1 MLLQLLHLLAVV
13 AEAMSGALMGMRRG
27 MDRVGLCL
35 VGAVTA
41 LGAGT
46 LRDVLLGH
54 EPLAWIS
61 HPDYV
66 LITIAAASVAAAC
79 AKWLRHWQGLFVT
92 VDAIG
97 LIAFT
102 VIGCDVP
109 ATTDVSPPS
118 SCWPRAC
125 WPRACTG
132 NLGYSPPP
140 IRAAQV
146 NRAVR
151 YPHSMIQKKKS
162 QSHDPYAPVAKNQLL
177 AARLPMWRS
186 KFIVLLVFG
195 AFAALAGRAFWVQVV
210 NQDFYVDQGQK
221 RYQRT
226 IELDATRGRIVDRNG
241 SMLAV
246 SLATY
251 EIWASPKLIDEAA
264 FVPLSRL
271 LDLPLAELRRR
282 LNGDKT
288 FVLLKRQVD
297 AETAGHLSKAGLAG
311 ITQIAD
317 SKRFYPEG
325 ESAAHVV
332 GFTDI
337 EDDGQEGVEL
347 AANEQLLGVPGQR
360 EVIRDRLGRVVS
372 ETRPLVPAQNGE
384 TIHLTIDRRIQQLA
398 YAQLKDAIARH
409 HAEAGSVVV
418 LDARN
423 GEILALANYP
433 SFDPND
439 RARLTGRQL
448 RNRAVVDTF
457 EPGSTIKPVV
467 VALSID
473 EGKVRPHSV
482 IDTAPGWY
490 KIGPAVIHDT
500 SNHGVMTVAE
510 AVQKSS
516 NIALAKL
523 ALNLPAEKIWTK
535 YQEYGLGLRPELTF
549 PGVASGKV
557 RPYKRWRPIEQA
569 TMAYGY
575 GLSTSLLQIAQVYTA
590 YAGDGTMHHVSLL
603 RNAAGAAT
611 QSGDAG
617 HAVTTPATARA
628 IRSMLEM
635 ATGVGGTGRAATV
648 EGYRVGGKTGTARK
662 QVGATYAKNRY
673 RALFVGMAPMSDPRL
688 IVAVMIDD
696 PAGKAFYGGTVAGPV
711 FSGVTG
717 GALQL
722 LGVPPD
728 APGT

>member
-1 MLLQLLHLLAVV
+1 
-13 AEAMSGALMGMRRG
+13 
-27 MDRVGLCL
+27 
-35 VGAVTA
+35 
-41 LGAGT
+41 
-46 LRDVLLGH
+46 
-54 EPLAWIS
+54 
-61 HPDYV
+61 
-66 LITIAAASVAAAC
+66 
-79 AKWLRHWQGLFVT
+79 
-92 VDAIG
+92 
-97 LIAFT
+97 
-102 VIGCDVP
+102 
-109 ATTDVSPPS
+109 
-118 SCWPRAC
+118 
-125 WPRACTG
+125 
-132 NLGYSPPP
+132 
-140 IRAAQV
+140 
-146 NRAVR
+146 
-151 YPHSMIQKKKS
+151 MIQKKKS
-162 QSHDPYAPVAKNQLL
+162 QPHDPYTPVAKNPLL
-177 AARLPMWRS
+177 AARLPAWRS

-195 AFAALAGRAFWVQVV
+195 AFASLAGRAFWVQVV

-251 EIWASPKLIDEAA
+251 EIWASPRLIDEAA
-264 FVPLSRL
+264 VAPLSKL

-297 AETAGHLSKAGLAG
+297 ADTAAHLSRLGLAG
-311 ITQIAD
+311 VTQIAD

-337 EDDGQEGVEL
+337 EDNGQEGVEL

-372 ETRPLVPAQNGE
+372 ETRPLVPARNGE

-398 YAQLKDAIARH
+398 YAQLKEAIAKH

-457 EPGSTIKPVV
+457 EPGSTIKPLV

-473 EGKVRPHSV
+473 EGKVRPQSV

-500 SNHGVMTVAE
+500 SNHGMMTVSE

-523 ALNLPAEKIWTK
+523 ALNLPAETIWTK
-535 YQEYGLGLRPELTF
+535 YQQYGLGLRPELTF

-590 YAGDGTMHHVSLL
+590 YAGDGTMQRVSLL
-603 RNAAGAAT
+603 RNGAGAAAPSAD
-611 QSGDAG
+611 QNL
-617 HAVTTPATARA
+617 AVTKPATARA
-628 IRSMLEM
+628 IRAMLEM
-635 ATGVGGTGRAATV
+635 ATGEGGTGRAAAV
-648 EGYRVGGKTGTARK
+648 DGYRIGGKTGTARK
-662 QVGATYAKNRY
+662 QIGATYAKNRY

-711 FSGVTG
+711 FGGVTG

-728 APGT
+728 APGV

>member
-1 MLLQLLHLLAVV
+1 
-13 AEAMSGALMGMRRG
+13 
-27 MDRVGLCL
+27 
-35 VGAVTA
+35 
-41 LGAGT
+41 
-46 LRDVLLGH
+46 
-54 EPLAWIS
+54 
-61 HPDYV
+61 
-66 LITIAAASVAAAC
+66 
-79 AKWLRHWQGLFVT
+79 
-92 VDAIG
+92 
-97 LIAFT
+97 
-102 VIGCDVP
+102 
-109 ATTDVSPPS
+109 
-118 SCWPRAC
+118 
-125 WPRACTG
+125 
-132 NLGYSPPP
+132 
-140 IRAAQV
+140 
-146 NRAVR
+146 
-151 YPHSMIQKKKS
+151 MIQQKKS
-162 QSHDPYAPVAKNQLL
+162 QSHDPYASVAKNPLL
-177 AARLPMWRS
+177 AARLPAWRS

-195 AFAALAGRAFWVQVV
+195 AFAALAGRALWVQVV
-210 NQDFYVDQGQK
+210 NRDFYIDQGQK

-251 EIWASPKLIDEAA
+251 EIWATPRQVDETAA
-264 FVPLSRL
+264 VPLAKL

-282 LNGDKT
+282 LNGDKS

-297 AETAGHLSKAGLAG
+297 ADTAAQLSRLALAG

-337 EDDGQEGVEL
+337 EDNGQEGVEL
-347 AANEQLLGVPGQR
+347 AANEHLLGVPGQR

-372 ETRPLVPAQNGE
+372 ETRPLVPARNGE

-398 YAQLKDAIARH
+398 YGQLKEAIAKH

-457 EPGSTIKPVV
+457 EPGSTIKPLV

-473 EGKVRPHSV
+473 EGKVRPQSV

-500 SNHGVMTVAE
+500 SNHGVMTVSE

-523 ALNLPAEKIWTK
+523 ALNLPAETIWTK
-535 YQEYGLGLRPELTF
+535 YQQYGLGLRPELTF

-575 GLSTSLLQIAQVYTA
+575 GLSASLLQMAQIYTA
-590 YAGDGTMHHVSLL
+590 YAGDGTMQRVSLL
-603 RNAAGAAT
+603 RNGAHAAAPSVDT
-611 QSGDAG
+611 DL
-617 HAVTTPATARA
+617 AVTKPATARA
-628 IRSMLEM
+628 IRAMLEM
-635 ATGVGGTGRAATV
+635 ATGEGGTGRAAV
-648 EGYRVGGKTGTARK
+648 VPGYRIGGKTGTARK

-711 FSGVTG
+711 FSEVTG

-728 APGT
+728 APGI

>member
-1 MLLQLLHLLAVV
+1 M
-13 AEAMSGALMGMRRG
+13 
-27 MDRVGLCL
+27 
-35 VGAVTA
+35 
-41 LGAGT
+41 
-46 LRDVLLGH
+46 
-54 EPLAWIS
+54 
-61 HPDYV
+61 
-66 LITIAAASVAAAC
+66 
-79 AKWLRHWQGLFVT
+79 
-92 VDAIG
+92 
-97 LIAFT
+97 
-102 VIGCDVP
+102 
-109 ATTDVSPPS
+109 
-118 SCWPRAC
+118 
-125 WPRACTG
+125 
-132 NLGYSPPP
+132 
-140 IRAAQV
+140 IRQ
-146 NRAVR
+146 
-151 YPHSMIQKKKS
+151 KKS
-162 QSHDPYAPVAKNQLL
+162 QSHDPYAPTAKNPLL
-177 AARLPMWRS
+177 AARLPAWRS
-186 KFIVLLVFG
+186 KLVVLLMFG
-195 AFAALAGRAFWVQVV
+195 AFAALAVRAFCVQIV

-226 IELDATRGRIVDRNG
+226 LELDATRGRIVDRHG

-251 EIWASPKLIDEAA
+251 EIWASTKLVDEAA
-264 FVPLSRL
+264 FAPLAKL

-282 LNGDKT
+282 LSGERS

-297 AETAGHLSKAGLAG
+297 ADTAAHLSRLGIAG

-337 EDDGQEGVEL
+337 EDNGQEGVEL
-347 AANEQLLGVPGQR
+347 AANEQLQGVPGQR

-372 ETRPLVPAQNGE
+372 ETRPLVPARNGA

-398 YAQLKDAIARH
+398 YAQLKAAIAQHR
-409 HAEAGSVVV
+409 AEAGSVVV

-439 RARLTGRQL
+439 RAHLSGRQL
-448 RNRAVVDTF
+448 RNRAVIDTF
-457 EPGSTIKPVV
+457 EPGSTIKPLV
-467 VALSID
+467 VALSLD
-473 EGKVRPHSV
+473 EGKVRPQSI

-490 KIGPAVIHDT
+490 RIGPAVIHDT
-500 SNHGVMTVAE
+500 SNHGAMTVAE

-523 ALNLPAEKIWTK
+523 ALNLPAETIWTK
-535 YQEYGLGLRPELTF
+535 YQQYGLGSKPELTF
-549 PGVASGKV
+549 PGVAAGKV
-557 RPYKRWRPIEQA
+557 RPYRRWRPIEQA

-575 GLSTSLLQIAQVYTA
+575 GLSVSLLQIAQVYTA
-590 YAGDGTMHHVSLL
+590 YAGDGTMQRVSLL
-603 RNAAGAAT
+603 RDPLDADAAASST
-611 QSGDAG
+611 QRGQP
-617 HAVTTPATARA
+617 VTTPATARA
-628 IRSMLEM
+628 IRNMLEM
-635 ATGVGGTGRAATV
+635 AIGAGGTGRAAAV

-662 QVGATYAKNRY
+662 QIGATYAKNRY

-711 FSGVTG
+711 FSGVMG
-717 GALQL
+717 GSLQL

-728 APGT
+728 APGV

>member
-1 MLLQLLHLLAVV
+1 M
-13 AEAMSGALMGMRRG
+13 
-27 MDRVGLCL
+27 
-35 VGAVTA
+35 T
-41 LGAGT
+41 
-46 LRDVLLGH
+46 
-54 EPLAWIS
+54 
-61 HPDYV
+61 
-66 LITIAAASVAAAC
+66 
-79 AKWLRHWQGLFVT
+79 
-92 VDAIG
+92 
-97 LIAFT
+97 
-102 VIGCDVP
+102 
-109 ATTDVSPPS
+109 
-118 SCWPRAC
+118 
-125 WPRACTG
+125 
-132 NLGYSPPP
+132 
-140 IRAAQV
+140 
-146 NRAVR
+146 
-151 YPHSMIQKKKS
+151 QKKKS

-186 KFIVLLVFG
+186 KLIVLLVFG
-195 AFAALAGRAFWVQVV
+195 AFASLAARAFWIQVV

-246 SLATY
+246 SLSTY

-264 FVPLSRL
+264 FAPLSKL
-271 LDLPLAELRRR
+271 LDLPLDELRRR

-297 AETAGHLSKAGLAG
+297 AETAGHLSKLGLAG

-337 EDDGQEGVEL
+337 EDNGQEGVEL
-347 AANEQLLGVPGQR
+347 AANELLLGVPGQR

-372 ETRPLVPAQNGE
+372 ETRPLVPAQNGD

-398 YAQLKDAIARH
+398 YAQLKEAIARH

-473 EGKVRPHSV
+473 EGKVRPQSI

-490 KIGPAVIHDT
+490 RIGPAVIHDT
-500 SNHGVMTVAE
+500 SNHGAMTVAE

-523 ALNLPAEKIWTK
+523 ALNLPAEKIWNK

-575 GLSTSLLQIAQVYTA
+575 GLSASLLQIAQVYTA

-603 RNAAGAAT
+603 RDAAGGAA
-611 QSGDAG
+611 QSADKG

-635 ATGVGGTGRAATV
+635 ATGAGGTGRAATV
-648 EGYRVGGKTGTARK
+648 AGYRIGGKTGTARK
-662 QVGATYAKNRY
+662 QIGATYAKNRY

-717 GALQL
+717 GSLQL

-728 APGT
+728 APDT

>member
-1 MLLQLLHLLAVV
+1 
-13 AEAMSGALMGMRRG
+13 
-27 MDRVGLCL
+27 
-35 VGAVTA
+35 
-41 LGAGT
+41 
-46 LRDVLLGH
+46 
-54 EPLAWIS
+54 
-61 HPDYV
+61 
-66 LITIAAASVAAAC
+66 
-79 AKWLRHWQGLFVT
+79 
-92 VDAIG
+92 
-97 LIAFT
+97 
-102 VIGCDVP
+102 
-109 ATTDVSPPS
+109 
-118 SCWPRAC
+118 
-125 WPRACTG
+125 
-132 NLGYSPPP
+132 
-140 IRAAQV
+140 
-146 NRAVR
+146 
-151 YPHSMIQKKKS
+151 MIQKKKS
-162 QSHDPYAPVAKNQLL
+162 QSHDPYAPVAKNPLL

-186 KFIVLLVFG
+186 KLVVLLVFG
-195 AFAALAGRAFWVQVV
+195 AFASLAGRAFWVQVV
-210 NQDFYVDQGQK
+210 NQDFYVDQGQR

-226 IELDATRGRIVDRNG
+226 IELDATRGHIVDRNG

-251 EIWASPKLIDEAA
+251 EIWATPRLLDEAA
-264 FVPLSRL
+264 FAPLSRL

-288 FVLLKRQVD
+288 FVLLKRQVNAD
-297 AETAGHLSKAGLAG
+297 TADHLNKLGLAG

-337 EDDGQEGVEL
+337 EDNGQEGVEL

-372 ETRPLVPAQNGE
+372 ETRPLVPAQNGD
-384 TIHLTIDRRIQQLA
+384 TIRLTIDRRIQQLA
-398 YAQLKDAIARH
+398 YAQLKDAVAKH

-473 EGKVRPHSV
+473 EGKVRPQSV

-500 SNHGVMTVAE
+500 SNHGAMTVAE

-523 ALNLPAEKIWTK
+523 ALNLPAEKIWNK

-590 YAGDGTMHHVSLL
+590 YAGDGTLHHVSLL
-603 RNAAGAAT
+603 RKDTNADSNSDTSAAKVADRNADVGTAT
-611 QSGDAG
+611 QAGDKG

-635 ATGVGGTGRAATV
+635 AAGPGGTGRAAAV
-648 EGYRVGGKTGTARK
+648 EGYRIGGKTGTARK

-728 APGT
+728 A

>member
-1 MLLQLLHLLAVV
+1 M
-13 AEAMSGALMGMRRG
+13 
-27 MDRVGLCL
+27 
-35 VGAVTA
+35 T
-41 LGAGT
+41 
-46 LRDVLLGH
+46 
-54 EPLAWIS
+54 
-61 HPDYV
+61 
-66 LITIAAASVAAAC
+66 
-79 AKWLRHWQGLFVT
+79 
-92 VDAIG
+92 
-97 LIAFT
+97 
-102 VIGCDVP
+102 
-109 ATTDVSPPS
+109 
-118 SCWPRAC
+118 
-125 WPRACTG
+125 
-132 NLGYSPPP
+132 
-140 IRAAQV
+140 
-146 NRAVR
+146 
-151 YPHSMIQKKKS
+151 QKKKS
-162 QSHDPYAPVAKNQLL
+162 QPHDLYAPVAKNPLL
-177 AARLPMWRS
+177 AARLPAWRS

-264 FVPLSRL
+264 FPPLSKL

-297 AETAGHLSKAGLAG
+297 ADTAAHLSRLGLAG

-337 EDDGQEGVEL
+337 EDNGQEGVEL
-347 AANEQLLGVPGQR
+347 AANEQLLGVPGHR

-372 ETRPLVPAQNGE
+372 ETRPLVPARNGE

-398 YAQLKDAIARH
+398 YAQLKEAIAKH
-409 HAEAGSVVV
+409 HADAGSVVV

-473 EGKVRPHSV
+473 EGKVRPQSV

-490 KIGPAVIHDT
+490 RIGPAVIHDT
-500 SNHGVMTVAE
+500 SNHGVMTVSE

-535 YQEYGLGLRPELTF
+535 YQQYGLGLRPELTF

-557 RPYKRWRPIEQA
+557 GPYKRWRPIEQA

-575 GLSTSLLQIAQVYTA
+575 GLSASLLQIAQVYTA
-590 YAGDGTMHHVSLL
+590 YAGDGTMQRVSLL
-603 RNAAGAAT
+603 RDAAGAAA
-611 QSGDAG
+611 QPPSADRNL
-617 HAVTTPATARA
+617 AVTKPATARA
-628 IRSMLEM
+628 IRTMLEM
-635 ATGVGGTGRAATV
+635 ATGEGGTGRAAAVT
-648 EGYRVGGKTGTARK
+648 GYRIGGKTGTARK
-662 QVGATYAKNRY
+662 QVGAAYAKNRY

-728 APGT
+728 APGV

>member
-1 MLLQLLHLLAVV
+1 
-13 AEAMSGALMGMRRG
+13 
-27 MDRVGLCL
+27 
-35 VGAVTA
+35 
-41 LGAGT
+41 
-46 LRDVLLGH
+46 
-54 EPLAWIS
+54 
-61 HPDYV
+61 
-66 LITIAAASVAAAC
+66 
-79 AKWLRHWQGLFVT
+79 
-92 VDAIG
+92 
-97 LIAFT
+97 
-102 VIGCDVP
+102 
-109 ATTDVSPPS
+109 
-118 SCWPRAC
+118 
-125 WPRACTG
+125 
-132 NLGYSPPP
+132 
-140 IRAAQV
+140 
-146 NRAVR
+146 
-151 YPHSMIQKKKS
+151 MIHKKKPP
-162 QSHDPYAPVAKNQLL
+162 SHDPYAPVAKNPLL
-177 AARLPMWRS
+177 AARLPAWRS
-186 KFIVLLVFG
+186 TFVVLLVFG
-195 AFAALAGRAFWVQVV
+195 AFAALAGRAFWVQIV
-210 NQDFYVDQGQK
+210 NQDFYAGEGQK
-221 RYQRT
+221 RYQRVL
-226 IELDATRGRIVDRNG
+226 ELDATRGRIVDRHG

-251 EIWASPKLIDEAA
+251 EIWASPKLLEEGALA
-264 FVPLSRL
+264 PLAKL

-282 LNGDKT
+282 VGGEHS

-297 AETAGHLSKAGLAG
+297 ADTAAHLSRLGLAG

-337 EDDGQEGVEL
+337 EDNGQEGVEL
-347 AANEQLLGVPGQR
+347 AANERLLGVPGQR

-372 ETRPLVPAQNGE
+372 ETRPLVPARNGD

-398 YAQLKDAIARH
+398 YAQLKAAIAQH
-409 HAEAGSVVV
+409 KAEAGSVVV

-433 SFDPND
+433 SFDPNN
-439 RARLTGRQL
+439 RARLSGRQL
-448 RNRAVVDTF
+448 RNRAVIDTF
-457 EPGSTIKPVV
+457 EPGSTIKPLV

-490 KIGPAVIHDT
+490 RIGPAVIHDT
-500 SNHGVMTVAE
+500 SNHGAMTVAE

-523 ALNLPAEKIWTK
+523 ALNLPAETIWTK
-535 YQEYGLGLRPELTF
+535 YRQYGLGAKPELTF
-549 PGVASGKV
+549 PGVAAGKV

-575 GLSTSLLQIAQVYTA
+575 GLSVSLLQIAQVYTA
-590 YAGDGTMHHVSLL
+590 YAGDGTMQRVSLL
-603 RNAAGAAT
+603 RDPDGADSAAGVNMNAAMNANADDALLAAER
-611 QSGDAG
+611 GVP
-617 HAVTTPATARA
+617 VTTPATARA
-628 IRSMLEM
+628 IRNMLEM
-635 ATGVGGTGRAATV
+635 ATGAGGTGRAATV
-648 EGYRVGGKTGTARK
+648 DGYRVGGKTGTARK
-662 QVGATYAKNRY
+662 QIGAGYAKNRY

-728 APGT
+728 AAQSL

>member
-1 MLLQLLHLLAVV
+1 
-13 AEAMSGALMGMRRG
+13 
-27 MDRVGLCL
+27 
-35 VGAVTA
+35 
-41 LGAGT
+41 
-46 LRDVLLGH
+46 
-54 EPLAWIS
+54 
-61 HPDYV
+61 
-66 LITIAAASVAAAC
+66 
-79 AKWLRHWQGLFVT
+79 
-92 VDAIG
+92 
-97 LIAFT
+97 
-102 VIGCDVP
+102 
-109 ATTDVSPPS
+109 
-118 SCWPRAC
+118 
-125 WPRACTG
+125 
-132 NLGYSPPP
+132 
-140 IRAAQV
+140 
-146 NRAVR
+146 
-151 YPHSMIQKKKS
+151 MIQKKKS
-162 QSHDPYAPVAKNQLL
+162 QPLDPYAPVAKNQLL
-177 AARLPMWRS
+177 VARLPMWRS
-186 KFIVLLVFG
+186 KFIVVLVFG

-210 NQDFYVDQGQK
+210 NRDFYVDQGQK

-251 EIWASPKLIDEAA
+251 EIWASPKLLDEAA
-264 FVPLSRL
+264 LPPLSKL

-282 LNGDKT
+282 LSGDKT

-297 AETAGHLSKAGLAG
+297 ADTAGHLSKLGLAG

-337 EDDGQEGVEL
+337 EDNGQEGVEL
-347 AANEQLLGVPGQR
+347 AANEQLLGVPGHR

-398 YAQLKDAIARH
+398 YGQLKEAIARH
-409 HAEAGSVVV
+409 RAEAGSVVV

-473 EGKVRPHSV
+473 EGKVRPQSI

-500 SNHGVMTVAE
+500 SNHGAMTVAE

-523 ALNLPAEKIWTK
+523 ALNLPAEKIWAK
-535 YQEYGLGLRPELTF
+535 YQEYGLGLRPDLTF

-575 GLSTSLLQIAQVYTA
+575 GLSASLLQIAQIYTA
-590 YAGDGTMHHVSLL
+590 YAGDGTMHRVRLL
-603 RNAAGAAT
+603 RDSTEAGDHAAGASPHT
-611 QSGDAG
+611 R
-617 HAVTTPATARA
+617 HAVTTPGTARA

-635 ATGVGGTGRAATV
+635 ATGDGGTGRAATV

-711 FSGVTG
+711 FSAVTG

-728 APGT
+728 A

>member
-1 MLLQLLHLLAVV
+1 
-13 AEAMSGALMGMRRG
+13 
-27 MDRVGLCL
+27 
-35 VGAVTA
+35 
-41 LGAGT
+41 
-46 LRDVLLGH
+46 
-54 EPLAWIS
+54 
-61 HPDYV
+61 
-66 LITIAAASVAAAC
+66 
-79 AKWLRHWQGLFVT
+79 
-92 VDAIG
+92 
-97 LIAFT
+97 
-102 VIGCDVP
+102 
-109 ATTDVSPPS
+109 
-118 SCWPRAC
+118 
-125 WPRACTG
+125 
-132 NLGYSPPP
+132 
-140 IRAAQV
+140 
-146 NRAVR
+146 
-151 YPHSMIQKKKS
+151 MIQKKKS
-162 QSHDPYAPVAKNQLL
+162 RPRDPYVPVAKNQLL
-177 AARLPMWRS
+177 VARLPMWRS
-186 KFIVLLVFG
+186 KFIVVLVFG
-195 AFAALAGRAFWVQVV
+195 AFAALAGRALWVQVV
-210 NQDFYVDQGQK
+210 NRDFYIDQGQK

-251 EIWASPKLIDEAA
+251 EIWTSPKLLDEAA
-264 FVPLSRL
+264 LPPLSKL

-282 LNGDKT
+282 LSGDKT
-288 FVLLKRQVD
+288 FVLLRRQVD
-297 AETAGHLSKAGLAG
+297 ADTAGHLSKLGLAG

-337 EDDGQEGVEL
+337 EDNGQEGVEL
-347 AANEQLLGVPGQR
+347 AANEQLLGVPGHR

-398 YAQLKDAIARH
+398 YGQLKDAIARH
-409 HAEAGSVVV
+409 RAEAGSVVV

-473 EGKVRPHSV
+473 EGKVRPQSV

-500 SNHGVMTVAE
+500 SNHGAMTVAE

-535 YQEYGLGLRPELTF
+535 YQEYGLGLRPDLTF

-575 GLSTSLLQIAQVYTA
+575 GLSASLLQIAQIYTA
-590 YAGDGTMHHVSLL
+590 YAGDGTMHRVRLL
-603 RNAAGAAT
+603 REGAEAGGNNAGASPQT
-611 QSGDAG
+611 R
-617 HAVTTPATARA
+617 HAVTTPGTARA

-635 ATGVGGTGRAATV
+635 ATGDGGTGRAATV

-711 FSGVTG
+711 FSAVTG

-728 APGT
+728 A

>member
-1 MLLQLLHLLAVV
+1 M
-13 AEAMSGALMGMRRG
+13 
-27 MDRVGLCL
+27 
-35 VGAVTA
+35 T
-41 LGAGT
+41 
-46 LRDVLLGH
+46 
-54 EPLAWIS
+54 
-61 HPDYV
+61 
-66 LITIAAASVAAAC
+66 
-79 AKWLRHWQGLFVT
+79 
-92 VDAIG
+92 
-97 LIAFT
+97 
-102 VIGCDVP
+102 
-109 ATTDVSPPS
+109 
-118 SCWPRAC
+118 
-125 WPRACTG
+125 
-132 NLGYSPPP
+132 
-140 IRAAQV
+140 
-146 NRAVR
+146 
-151 YPHSMIQKKKS
+151 QKKKS
-162 QSHDPYAPVAKNQLL
+162 QPHDPYAPVAKNPLL
-177 AARLPMWRS
+177 AARLPAWRS
-186 KFIVLLVFG
+186 KFIVMLVFG
-195 AFAALAGRAFWVQVV
+195 AFATLAARAFWVQVV

-251 EIWASPKLIDEAA
+251 EIWASPKQIDETAVA
-264 FVPLSRL
+264 PLSKL
-271 LDLPLAELRRR
+271 LDLPLADLRRR
-282 LNGDKT
+282 LNGDKS

-297 AETAGHLSKAGLAG
+297 ADTAAHLSRLGLAG

-337 EDDGQEGVEL
+337 EDNGQEGVEL
-347 AANEQLLGVPGQR
+347 AANAQLLGVPGQR

-372 ETRPLVPAQNGE
+372 ETRPLVPARNGD

-398 YAQLKDAIARH
+398 YAQLKEAIAKH

-473 EGKVRPHSV
+473 EGKVRPQSV

-490 KIGPAVIHDT
+490 RIGPVVIHDT
-500 SNHGVMTVAE
+500 SNHGVMTVSE

-523 ALNLPAEKIWTK
+523 ALNLPAETIWTK
-535 YQEYGLGLRPELTF
+535 YQQYGLGLRPELTF

-575 GLSTSLLQIAQVYTA
+575 GLSASLLQIAQVYTA
-590 YAGDGTMHHVSLL
+590 YAGDGTMQRVSLL
-603 RNAAGAAT
+603 RDATGATA
-611 QSGDAG
+611 QSPSADRDR
-617 HAVTTPATARA
+617 AVTKPATARA
-628 IRSMLEM
+628 IRAMLEM
-635 ATGVGGTGRAATV
+635 ATGEGGTGRAAAV
-648 EGYRVGGKTGTARK
+648 AGYRIGGKTGTARK
-662 QVGATYAKNRY
+662 QVGAAYAKNRY

-728 APGT
+728 APGV

>member
-1 MLLQLLHLLAVV
+1 MVALASGFATRMLAARFHWQLKVF
-13 AEAMSGALMGMRRG
+13 
-27 MDRVGLCL
+27 
-35 VGAVTA
+35 
-41 LGAGT
+41 
-46 LRDVLLGH
+46 
-54 EPLAWIS
+54 
-61 HPDYV
+61 
-66 LITIAAASVAAAC
+66 IAADPAGAS
-79 AKWLRHWQGLFVT
+79 Q
-92 VDAIG
+92 
-97 LIAFT
+97 
-102 VIGCDVP
+102 
-109 ATTDVSPPS
+109 S
-118 SCWPRAC
+118 S
-125 WPRACTG
+125 
-132 NLGYSPPP
+132 
-140 IRAAQV
+140 
-146 NRAVR
+146 VR
-151 YPHSMIQKKKS
+151 YPHSMIQKKKL
-162 QSHDPYAPVAKNQLL
+162 QPHDPYAPVAKNPLL
-177 AARLPMWRS
+177 AARLPAWRS
-186 KFIVLLVFG
+186 RFIVLLVFG
-195 AFAALAGRAFWVQVV
+195 AFASLAGRAFWVQVV
-210 NQDFYVDQGQK
+210 NRDFYVDQGQK

-251 EIWASPKLIDEAA
+251 EIWASPRLLDEAA
-264 FVPLSRL
+264 VAPLSKL

-297 AETAGHLSKAGLAG
+297 ADTAAHLSRLGLAG

-337 EDDGQEGVEL
+337 EDNGQEGVEL
-347 AANEQLLGVPGQR
+347 AANRQLLGVPGQR

-372 ETRPLVPAQNGE
+372 ETRPLVPARNGE

-398 YAQLKDAIARH
+398 YGQLKEAVAKH

-473 EGKVRPHSV
+473 EGRVRPQSI

-490 KIGPAVIHDT
+490 RIGPAVIHDT
-500 SNHGVMTVAE
+500 SNHGAMTVAE

-523 ALNLPAEKIWTK
+523 ALNLPAETIWTK
-535 YQEYGLGLRPELTF
+535 YQQYGLGLRPELTF
-549 PGVASGKV
+549 PGVASGRV
-557 RPYKRWRPIEQA
+557 HPYRRWRPIEQA

-575 GLSTSLLQIAQVYTA
+575 GLSASLLQIAQIYTA
-590 YAGDGTMHHVSLL
+590 YAGDGTMQRVSLL
-603 RNAAGAAT
+603 RDVTGAAATAAHPGT
-611 QSGDAG
+611 Q
-617 HAVTTPATARA
+617 VTTPGTARA

-635 ATGVGGTGRAATV
+635 AAGAGGTGRAAAV
-648 EGYRVGGKTGTARK
+648 DGYRIGGKTGTARK

-728 APGT
+728 APGV

>member
-1 MLLQLLHLLAVV
+1 
-13 AEAMSGALMGMRRG
+13 
-27 MDRVGLCL
+27 
-35 VGAVTA
+35 
-41 LGAGT
+41 
-46 LRDVLLGH
+46 
-54 EPLAWIS
+54 
-61 HPDYV
+61 
-66 LITIAAASVAAAC
+66 
-79 AKWLRHWQGLFVT
+79 
-92 VDAIG
+92 
-97 LIAFT
+97 
-102 VIGCDVP
+102 
-109 ATTDVSPPS
+109 
-118 SCWPRAC
+118 
-125 WPRACTG
+125 
-132 NLGYSPPP
+132 
-140 IRAAQV
+140 
-146 NRAVR
+146 
-151 YPHSMIQKKKS
+151 
-162 QSHDPYAPVAKNQLL
+162 LL
-177 AARLPMWRS
+177 AARLPAWRS

-195 AFAALAGRAFWVQVV
+195 AFAALAGRALWVQVV
-210 NQDFYVDQGQK
+210 NRDFYIDQGQK

-251 EIWASPKLIDEAA
+251 EIWATPRQVDETAA
-264 FVPLSRL
+264 VPLAKL

-282 LNGDKT
+282 LNGDKS

-297 AETAGHLSKAGLAG
+297 ADTAAQLSRLGLAG

-337 EDDGQEGVEL
+337 EDNGQEGVEL
-347 AANEQLLGVPGQR
+347 AANEHLLGVPGQR

-372 ETRPLVPAQNGE
+372 ETRPLVPARNGE

-398 YAQLKDAIARH
+398 YGQLKEAIAKH

-457 EPGSTIKPVV
+457 EPGSTIKPLV

-473 EGKVRPHSV
+473 EGKVRPQSV

-500 SNHGVMTVAE
+500 SNHGVMTVSE

-523 ALNLPAEKIWTK
+523 ALNLPAETIWTK
-535 YQEYGLGLRPELTF
+535 YQQYGLGLRPELTF

-575 GLSTSLLQIAQVYTA
+575 GLSASLLQMAQIYTA
-590 YAGDGTMHHVSLL
+590 YAGDGTMQRVSLL
-603 RNAAGAAT
+603 RNGAHAAAPSVDT
-611 QSGDAG
+611 DL
-617 HAVTTPATARA
+617 AVTKPATARA
-628 IRSMLEM
+628 IRAMLEM
-635 ATGVGGTGRAATV
+635 ATGEGGTGRAAAV
-648 EGYRVGGKTGTARK
+648 PGYRIGGKTGTARK

-711 FSGVTG
+711 FSEVTG

-728 APGT
+728 APGI

>member
-1 MLLQLLHLLAVV
+1 
-13 AEAMSGALMGMRRG
+13 
-27 MDRVGLCL
+27 
-35 VGAVTA
+35 
-41 LGAGT
+41 
-46 LRDVLLGH
+46 
-54 EPLAWIS
+54 
-61 HPDYV
+61 
-66 LITIAAASVAAAC
+66 
-79 AKWLRHWQGLFVT
+79 
-92 VDAIG
+92 
-97 LIAFT
+97 
-102 VIGCDVP
+102 
-109 ATTDVSPPS
+109 
-118 SCWPRAC
+118 
-125 WPRACTG
+125 
-132 NLGYSPPP
+132 
-140 IRAAQV
+140 
-146 NRAVR
+146 
-151 YPHSMIQKKKS
+151 MIQQKKS
-162 QSHDPYAPVAKNQLL
+162 QSHDPYASVAKNPLL
-177 AARLPMWRS
+177 AARLPTWRS

-195 AFAALAGRAFWVQVV
+195 AFAALAGRALWVQVV
-210 NQDFYVDQGQK
+210 NRDFYIDQGQK

-251 EIWASPKLIDEAA
+251 EIWATPRQVDETAA
-264 FVPLSRL
+264 VPLAKL
-271 LDLPLAELRRR
+271 LDMPLAELRRR
-282 LNGDKT
+282 LNGDKS

-297 AETAGHLSKAGLAG
+297 ADTAAQLSRLGLAG

-337 EDDGQEGVEL
+337 EDNGQEGVEL
-347 AANEQLLGVPGQR
+347 AANEHLLGVPGQR

-372 ETRPLVPAQNGE
+372 ETRPLVPARNGE

-398 YAQLKDAIARH
+398 YGQLKEAIAKH

-457 EPGSTIKPVV
+457 EPGSTIKPLV

-473 EGKVRPHSV
+473 EGKVRPQSV

-500 SNHGVMTVAE
+500 SNHGVMTVSE

-523 ALNLPAEKIWTK
+523 ALNLPAETIWTK
-535 YQEYGLGLRPELTF
+535 YQQYGLGLRPELTF

-557 RPYKRWRPIEQA
+557 RPYKRWRPVEQA

-575 GLSTSLLQIAQVYTA
+575 GLSASLLQMAQIYTA
-590 YAGDGTMHHVSLL
+590 YAGDGTMQRVSLL
-603 RNAAGAAT
+603 RNGTHAAAPSVDT
-611 QSGDAG
+611 DL
-617 HAVTTPATARA
+617 AVTKPATARA
-628 IRSMLEM
+628 IRAMLEM
-635 ATGVGGTGRAATV
+635 ATGEGGTGRAAV
-648 EGYRVGGKTGTARK
+648 VPGYRIGGKTGTARK

-711 FSGVTG
+711 FSEVTG

-728 APGT
+728 APGV

>member
-1 MLLQLLHLLAVV
+1 LL
-13 AEAMSGALMGMRRG
+13 S
-27 MDRVGLCL
+27 
-35 VGAVTA
+35 
-41 LGAGT
+41 
-46 LRDVLLGH
+46 
-54 EPLAWIS
+54 
-61 HPDYV
+61 
-66 LITIAAASVAAAC
+66 
-79 AKWLRHWQGLFVT
+79 
-92 VDAIG
+92 
-97 LIAFT
+97 
-102 VIGCDVP
+102 
-109 ATTDVSPPS
+109 
-118 SCWPRAC
+118 
-125 WPRACTG
+125 
-132 NLGYSPPP
+132 
-140 IRAAQV
+140 
-146 NRAVR
+146 
-151 YPHSMIQKKKS
+151 
-162 QSHDPYAPVAKNQLL
+162 
-177 AARLPMWRS
+177 ARLPAWRS
-186 KFIVLLVFG
+186 KFVVLLVFG
-195 AFAALAGRAFWVQVV
+195 AFASLAGRAFWVQVV

-251 EIWASPKLIDEAA
+251 EIWANPKQIDEAA
-264 FVPLSRL
+264 IAPLSKL

-282 LNGDKT
+282 LNGDKS

-297 AETAGHLSKAGLAG
+297 ADTAAQLSKLGLAG
-311 ITQIAD
+311 VTQIAD

-337 EDDGQEGVEL
+337 EDNGQEGVEL

-372 ETRPLVPAQNGE
+372 ETRPLVPARNGD

-398 YAQLKDAIARH
+398 YGQLKEAIAKH

-439 RARLTGRQL
+439 RARLTGKQL

-473 EGKVRPHSV
+473 EGKVRPQSV

-500 SNHGVMTVAE
+500 SNHGVMTVSE

-523 ALNLPAEKIWTK
+523 ALNLPAETIWTK
-535 YQEYGLGLRPELTF
+535 YQQYGLGLRPELTF

-575 GLSTSLLQIAQVYTA
+575 GLSASLLQIAQIYTA
-590 YAGDGTMHHVSLL
+590 YAGDGTMQRVSLL
-603 RNAAGAAT
+603 RNGASAAAPSA
-611 QSGDAG
+611 DPDL
-617 HAVTTPATARA
+617 AVTKPATARA

-635 ATGVGGTGRAATV
+635 ATAAGGTGRAATV
-648 EGYRVGGKTGTARK
+648 AGYRIGGKTGTARK

-711 FSGVTG
+711 FSEVTG

-728 APGT
+728 GPEV